1 MLARISHSPLKN
13 YSFIQSPVRHRRAH
27 AIMTGIP
34 GLDRRAME
42 AERLARMQAKQPKA
56 TELQSPKMQPAS
68 QKRQRSI
75 SPPPPRT
82 SRPVKKLKEQEKT
95 PNLQQYPRGTIK
107 KTWAFG
113 HPRNANDIK
122 IEEVLEKS
130 TLRTALLSAF
140 QWDTDWIMA
149 KLNLQQTKVIMVV
162 QADNDAVKQ
171 QYRQETEYLGKILRL
186 VFPSMEGNVNC
197 MHSKLM
203 LLFHPHKLRVV
214 IPTANMTDYDWGEQG
229 TMENSVFLI
238 DLPRLEQTTA
248 DDADSLP
255 QFGRELQF
263 FLRKMG
269 CEDDILKGVL
279 NFDFSNTKHIA
290 FVHSVGASAHYGED
304 MERTG
309 YVGLS
314 KAIRE
319 LNSSSGDYLSST
331 SDLRIDYVASSIG
344 SLNDAFLTIIHNAAR
359 GEAATATP
367 KSLSGP
373 ALKPF
378 QDTSSN
384 AHIRDLFLIYYPLHS
399 TVTSS
404 KAGSAGTICLKSDWW
419 RGAPFPRECFRDYRS
434 KRSGV
439 LSHNKILY
447 ARGINDKGQQV
458 AWQYVGSANLSESAW
473 GKLSWDKK
481 RKEWK
486 LGCRN
491 WECGVIIP
499 AMMEEPTDAQENTK
513 ATSPEIVVLSDDEDV
528 ETESED
534 GDASTDSEGGD
545 IGQSVVKPIPEKAA
559 KSPKQEV
566 KENDS
571 EPIEAKA
578 EVPSMEVF
586 GTDDIPFE
594 YPGAG
599 YDGKDPWFTNFS

>member
-1 MLARISHSPLKN
+1 MA
-13 YSFIQSPVRHRRAH
+13 
-27 AIMTGIP
+27 GIP

-42 AERLARMQAKQPKA
+42 AERLARMEAKRPKTAEQMPTMMQA
-56 TELQSPKMQPAS
+56 TSN
-68 QKRQRSI
+68 KRQRSI
-75 SPPPPRT
+75 SPPTT
-82 SRPVKKLKEQEKT
+82 SRPVKKIKEHENT
-95 PNLQQYPRGTIK
+95 SNLLQYPRGTVK
-107 KTWAFG
+107 KTWALG
-113 HPRNANDIK
+113 HTRTANDIK

-140 QWDTDWIMA
+140 QWDTNWIMA
-149 KLNLQQTKVIMVV
+149 KLNLQQTKVIMVM
-162 QADNDAVKQ
+162 QADDEAVKQ

-214 IPTANMTDYDWGEQG
+214 VPSANMTDYDWGEQG

-238 DLPRLEQTTA
+238 DLPRLEQSTT
-248 DDADSLP
+248 DDLDSLP
-255 QFGRELQF
+255 QFGRELHF

-269 CEDDILKGVL
+269 CDDDILNGVL
-279 NFDFSNTKHIA
+279 NFDFNNTKHLA
-290 FVHSVGASAHYGED
+290 FVHAVGASSHYGED

-319 LNSSSGDYLSST
+319 LRSSSEYSFSAGA
-331 SDLRIDYVASSIG
+331 DLHIDYAASSMG

-359 GEAATATP
+359 GEDATATP
-367 KSLSGP
+367 KTLSGP
-373 ALKPF
+373 APKPF
-378 QDTSSN
+378 QNTTPATN
-384 AHIRDLFLIYYPLHS
+384 IRDLFRVYYPLHS
-399 TVTSS
+399 TVASS

-419 RGAPFPRECFRDYRS
+419 KGPLFPRECFRDYRS

-447 ARGINDKGQQV
+447 ARGINDNGQKV

-481 RKEWK
+481 KKEWK

-499 AMMEEPTDAQENTK
+499 VMMEQPTDDEQETK
-513 ATSPEIVVLSDDEDV
+513 LKVLEAVVLSDDEDP
-528 ETESED
+528 ETEDED
-534 GDASTDSEGGD
+534 RDASTDSENGD
-545 IGQSVVKPIPEKAA
+545 AEESAFKAGTEKITKPPSHQAM
-559 KSPKQEV
+559 
-566 KENDS
+566 ENQWKT
-571 EPIEAKA
+571 AGA
-578 EVPSMEVF
+578 RVEVPSMDVF
-586 GTDDIPFE
+586 GSENIPFE
-594 YPGAG
+594 YPGAD
-599 YDGKDPWFTNFS
+599 YNGKDPWFTNFG

>member
-1 MLARISHSPLKN
+1 MLGRISHSPLKN
-13 YSFIQSPVRHRRAH
+13 CLITRPPICHWQLRT
-27 AIMTGIP
+27 IMAGIP

-42 AERLARMQAKQPKA
+42 AERLARMQAKQLNTTEQQPPTMQA
-56 TELQSPKMQPAS
+56 TSS
-68 QKRQRSI
+68 KRQRSI
-75 SPPPPRT
+75 SPPPT
-82 SRPVKKLKEQEKT
+82 SRPTKKIKEQET
-95 PNLQQYPRGTIK
+95 TSNLLHYPRGTVK

-113 HPRNANDIK
+113 HTRSTNDIK

-130 TLRTALLSAF
+130 TLRTALFSAF
-140 QWDTDWIMA
+140 QWDTNWIMA
-149 KLNLQQTKVIMVV
+149 KLNLQQTKVIMVM
-162 QADNDAVKQ
+162 QADNEAVKQ

-186 VFPSMEGNVNC
+186 IFPSMEGNVNC

-238 DLPRLEQTTA
+238 DLPRLEQTTTN
-248 DDADSLP
+248 DADSLP
-255 QFGRELQF
+255 QFGRELHL

-279 NFDFSNTKHIA
+279 NFDFNNTKHLA

-319 LNSSSGDYLSST
+319 LTSSPECSLSSVL
-331 SDLRIDYVASSIG
+331 DLHIDYVASSIG
-344 SLNDAFLTIIHNAAR
+344 SLNDGFLTIIHNAAR
-359 GEAATATP
+359 GEDATATP
-367 KSLSGP
+367 KTLSGP
-373 ALKPF
+373 APKPF
-378 QDTSSN
+378 QNTPSTTN
-384 AHIRDLFLIYYPLHS
+384 IRDLFRVYFPLHS

-404 KAGSAGTICLKSDWW
+404 KAGSAGTICLKAAWW
-419 RGAPFPRECFRDYRS
+419 RGAPFPRQCFRDYRS

-439 LSHNKILY
+439 LSHNKALY
-447 ARGINDKGQQV
+447 ARGVNANGQQV

-481 RKEWK
+481 KKEWK

-491 WECGVIIP
+491 WECGVIVPVSI
-499 AMMEEPTDAQENTK
+499 EEPTNGEHQTK
-513 ATSPEIVVLSDDEDV
+513 SKEPEIVVLSDDEDV

-545 IGQSVVKPIPEKAA
+545 MGESVVKSNIESAI
-559 KSPKQEV
+559 KSPKQQAAENNSRTVEV
-566 KENDS
+566 R
-571 EPIEAKA
+571 A
-578 EVPSMEVF
+578 EVPSMDVF
-586 GTDDIPFE
+586 GPDDIPFE
-594 YPGAG
+594 YPGAE
-599 YDGKDPWFTNFS
+599 YNGKDPWFTNFS

>member
-1 MLARISHSPLKN
+1 MA
-13 YSFIQSPVRHRRAH
+13 
-27 AIMTGIP
+27 GIP

-42 AERLARMQAKQPKA
+42 AERLARMEAKQPKTSEQVPSTMPPMSA
-56 TELQSPKMQPAS
+56 
-68 QKRQRSI
+68 KRQRSI
-75 SPPPPRT
+75 SPPAT
-82 SRPVKKLKEQEKT
+82 SRPVKKIKERENT
-95 PNLQQYPRGTIK
+95 SDLLHYPRGAVK

-113 HPRNANDIK
+113 HTRSANDIK

-130 TLRTALLSAF
+130 TLRTALFSAF
-140 QWDTDWIMA
+140 QWDTNWIMA
-149 KLNLQQTKVIMVV
+149 KLNLHQTKVIMVM
-162 QADNDAVKQ
+162 QADNEAVKQ
-171 QYRQETEYLGKILRL
+171 QYRRETEYLGKILRL

-238 DLPRLEQTTA
+238 DLPRLEQTTM
-248 DDADSLP
+248 DDANALP
-255 QFGRELQF
+255 QFGRELHF
-263 FLRKMG
+263 FLQKMG

-279 NFDFSNTKHIA
+279 NFDFSNTEHLA
-290 FVHSVGASAHYGED
+290 FVHSIGASAHYGED

-314 KAIRE
+314 KAVRE
-319 LNSSSGDYLSST
+319 LNHSSECSLSST
-331 SDLRIDYVASSIG
+331 SNLNIDYVASSIG
-344 SLNDAFLTIIHNAAR
+344 SLNDAFLAIIHNAAR
-359 GEAATATP
+359 GENATATP
-367 KSLSGP
+367 KSLSGSAP
-373 ALKPF
+373 KPF
-378 QDTSSN
+378 QNTISTTN
-384 AHIRDLFLIYYPLHS
+384 IRDLFRMYYPLHS

-419 RGAPFPRECFRDYRS
+419 SGAPFPRECFRDYRS
-434 KRSGV
+434 KRSGI

-447 ARGINDKGQQV
+447 ARGVNDKGQQI

-491 WECGVIIP
+491 WECGVIMPVSI
-499 AMMEEPTDAQENTK
+499 
-513 ATSPEIVVLSDDEDV
+513 
-528 ETESED
+528 
-534 GDASTDSEGGD
+534 GDT
-545 IGQSVVKPIPEKAA
+545 
-559 KSPKQEV
+559 EV
-566 KENDS
+566 KQKT
-571 EPIEAKA
+571 KA

-586 GTDDIPFE
+586 GVENIPFE

-599 YDGKDPWFTNFS
+599 YDGKDPWFTNFT